1 MCPLGPLTCGL
12 HSSLP
17 SFSHSPPS
25 STLVILTLHIPL
37 IPSLISPDKPQP
49 WLNRRETGYGWKK
62 HVTMLSGLTE
72 NHDCKPQKKVP
83 PGNPTRPAVSLLTLL
98 DVFTR
103 SPLSNIKTALSA
115 LSADDLASLLRWG
128 KQSGKN
134 IHRSL
139 FQNLVI
145 YLPLDL
151 CALLSL
157 LLAEMIGP
165 APN

>member
-1 MCPLGPLTCGL
+1 MPTGASDLRTSFLTPIIFSL
-12 HSSLP
+12 SSVIHSSNP
-17 SFSHSPPS
+17 YFAYTFNPFTYFTWQTP
-25 STLVILTLHIPL
+25 TLIKPKRDWLWLEKSMWPCWVGLLKIMTANLKRKCHLGILLA
-37 IPSLISPDKPQP
+37 
-49 WLNRRETGYGWKK
+49 
-62 HVTMLSGLTE
+62 
-72 NHDCKPQKKVP
+72 
-83 PGNPTRPAVSLLTLL
+83 PAVSLLTLL

-128 KQSGKN
+128 EQSGKN